1 MQTVLVLSIAV
12 LLLWACKAFC
22 LQVKER
28 TLEEEITFFSRKQST
43 SPPPSLCCFQ
53 VIVSI
58 SGSLHLLKAEG
69 LRENYLL
76 IWSRPGIFQPQ
87 PVGNQVVKQLK
98 QAPYFCDRWF
108 CAEKKKIH
116 AKETCK
122 NNNLKIDL
130 SMVKKKPR
138 SSHADRCFNN
148 CLSPFKLWSWYQK
161 LPFFKIPC
169 KYCWVT
175 VTNKWHFD

>member
-1 MQTVLVLSIAV
+1 MQTVLILSVEV

-43 SPPPSLCCFQ
+43 SPPPQAFAAFRSK
-53 VIVSI
+53 SP
-58 SGSLHLLKAEG
+58 SPEG
-69 LRENYLL
+69 WGAQRNYLL
-76 IWSRPGIFQPQ
+76 IWSRPGTFQPQ
-87 PVGNQVVKQLK
+87 PVGNQVVRHLK

-108 CAEKKKIH
+108 CVEKKIH
-116 AKETCK
+116 AKETTCK
-122 NNNLKIDL
+122 NNNIKIDL
-130 SMVKKKPR
+130 PVVKKKPR
-138 SSHADRCFNN
+138 SSHAGGCFNN